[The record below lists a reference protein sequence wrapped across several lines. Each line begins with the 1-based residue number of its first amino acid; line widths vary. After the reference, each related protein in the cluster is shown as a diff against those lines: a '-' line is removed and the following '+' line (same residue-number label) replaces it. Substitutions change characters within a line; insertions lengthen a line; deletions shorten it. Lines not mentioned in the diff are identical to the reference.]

1 MRRSTEF
8 LLLAVSGTAAGSAF
22 TAVTAD
28 LTPATAL
35 QAAFASVIA
44 AAAIV
49 YVRYRR
55 ERNSQDA

>member
-8 LLLAVSGTAAGSAF
+8 LLLAVSGTAGGSAV
-22 TAVTAD
+22 TAVTGS

-35 QAAFASVIA
+35 QAAITSVSM